1 MLFFKP
7 FRFVVN
13 FPLNASKA
21 LPELAV
27 VVYDLFEGLARRE
40 EEVEL

>member
-7 FRFVVN
+7 FKFVVN
-13 FPLNASKA
+13 FPLKASKA

-40 EEVEL
+40 EVVEL